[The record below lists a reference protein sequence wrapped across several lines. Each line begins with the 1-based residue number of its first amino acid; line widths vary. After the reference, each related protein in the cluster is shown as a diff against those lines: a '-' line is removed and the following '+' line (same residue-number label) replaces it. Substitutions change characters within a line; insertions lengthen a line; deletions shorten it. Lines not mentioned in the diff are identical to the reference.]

1 MCPTPFLSILR
12 TYGHSLAIDI
22 STHHLSPPQSPAA
35 PLTESLFFK
44 DMTNLNTQKR
54 MKVWDKKFNELLG
67 LPQVIVTPHIA
78 FLTTTALDAIAS
90 TTRENLAAGAQGREL
105 VNEVKFKG

>member
-1 MCPTPFLSILR
+1 
-12 TYGHSLAIDI
+12 
-22 STHHLSPPQSPAA
+22 
-35 PLTESLFFK
+35 
-44 DMTNLNTQKR
+44 MTNLNTQKR

-78 FLTTTALDAIAS
+78 FLTTTALDAIAA

-105 VNEVKFKG
+105 VNEVKAKK